1 MAAGISDRLWTLRG
15 WWSGLPMKAI
25 LSVVIAGIVL
35 LSGCQF
41 KTKWRDTTGQSRPDD
56 LAQADARDCY
66 DVSGYAALNRYSTS
80 AEFETFKAKMDA
92 CMANKGW

>member
-1 MAAGISDRLWTLRG
+1 
-15 WWSGLPMKAI
+15 MKAI

-80 AEFETFKAKMDA
+80 AEFETFKAKLDA
-92 CMANKGW
+92 CMANKGWVLVRE

>member
-1 MAAGISDRLWTLRG
+1 
-15 WWSGLPMKAI
+15 MKAI

-80 AEFETFKAKMDA
+80 AVCSSSSSLRISLTRA
-92 CMANKGW
+92 GSG